1 MRVVGGGVNPQPAGG
16 RNGKLFVERCS
27 ARGELHRRI
36 RKERPT
42 RRRTREEM
50 RSSGFRRKRAVAGGK
65 PKHVCPHQGSNSLGK
80 EMLSSIVKEHQSKQA
95 AKREEL
101 EKKRKE
107 AVVAAST
114 LTSALVDHL
123 NVGVAQ
129 AYLNQKRL
137 DYESKQLHANVTNF
151 AKQTTQWLQL
161 VENFSQVLKEIGDVE
176 NWARSIENDM
186 STISSALEYAY
197 KVGQET

>member
-1 MRVVGGGVNPQPAGG
+1 MIQVNTVL
-16 RNGKLFVERCS
+16 NENIK
-27 ARGELHRRI
+27 
-36 RKERPT
+36 
-42 RRRTREEM
+42 
-50 RSSGFRRKRAVAGGK
+50 
-65 PKHVCPHQGSNSLGK
+65 
-80 EMLSSIVKEHQSKQA
+80 MLSSIVKEHQSKQSV
-95 AKREEL
+95 KREEL
-101 EKKRKE
+101 EKKRKS

-137 DYESKQLHANVTNF
+137 DYEAKQLHSNVTSF
-151 AKQTTQWLQL
+151 AKQTAQWLQL

-176 NWARSIENDM
+176 NWAKSIENDM
-186 STISSALEYAY
+186 NTISSALEYAF

>member
-1 MRVVGGGVNPQPAGG
+1 MFALYYELLLKIHKYINLRICLIF
-16 RNGKLFVERCS
+16 LF
-27 ARGELHRRI
+27 I
-36 RKERPT
+36 T
-42 RRRTREEM
+42 
-50 RSSGFRRKRAVAGGK
+50 
-65 PKHVCPHQGSNSLGK
+65 
-80 EMLSSIVKEHQSKQA
+80 MLSSLVKEHQSKQA
-95 AKREEL
+95 VKREEL
-101 EKKRKE
+101 EKKKKE

-137 DYESKQLHANVTNF
+137 DQESKQLHISVTNF

-176 NWARSIENDM
+176 NWAKSIESDM
-186 STISSALEYAY
+186 RTISSALEYAY
-197 KVGQET
+197 KVGQDET

>member
-1 MRVVGGGVNPQPAGG
+1 M
-16 RNGKLFVERCS
+16 
-27 ARGELHRRI
+27 
-36 RKERPT
+36 PT
-42 RRRTREEM
+42 TPDRM
-50 RSSGFRRKRAVAGGK
+50 
-65 PKHVCPHQGSNSLGK
+65 PHQSQFLSLVNTVLNENIK
-80 EMLSSIVKEHQSKQA
+80 MLSSIVKEHQSKQSV
-95 AKREEL
+95 KREEL
-101 EKKRKE
+101 GKKKRKS

-137 DYESKQLHANVTNF
+137 DYEAKQLHSNVTSF
-151 AKQTTQWLQL
+151 AKQTAQWLQL

-176 NWARSIENDM
+176 NWAKSIENDM
-186 STISSALEYAY
+186 NTISSALEYAF